1 MKSPR
6 VALALIALWAATAVP
21 ARASDYS
28 GAVAGREADSVW
40 QGHFTGGK
48 NLAPGA
54 EPIPLA
60 WVDVKERFASLRD
73 CSAWLHQ
80 MKRVY
85 STYEGWKGCM
95 RIR

>member
-1 MKSPR
+1 MRSARP
-6 VALALIALWAATAVP
+6 VLAVLTFCLLAAAP
-21 ARASDYS
+21 AGAADYS
-28 GAVAGREADSVW
+28 RAVAVEEAGSVW
-40 QGHFTGGK
+40 QGHFTGGN
-48 NLAPGA
+48 NLAPGV

-60 WVDVKERFASLRD
+60 WVDVKERFASLRE

-80 MKRVY
+80 MKRAY

>member
-1 MKSPR
+1 MRSAR
-6 VALALIALWAATAVP
+6 QAFAVLSFCLLAAAP
-21 ARASDYS
+21 AGAADYEGS
-28 GAVAGREADSVW
+28 VMAREAGSVW

-48 NLAPGA
+48 NLAPGV

-60 WVDVKERFASLRD
+60 WVDVKERFASVHD

-85 STYEGWKGCM
+85 STYEGWKGCL